1 MCGVVLGMAAPWLV
15 VLPFWSMKFVPFN
28 RGILELTAYGVLVVL
43 VAYLVFFILLKRQA
57 PIRTGMLFTAGVM
70 ATGLLELIVAVWSLA
85 LIKTFAIYFVLAPLL
100 SLVLS
105 FRLLSARGSKGCTFP
120 EFIAGLPPRPGQ
132 SQDAQGDASGG

>member
-1 MCGVVLGMAAPWLV
+1 MAAPWLV

-70 ATGLLELIVAVWSLA
+70 ATGLLELAVAIWSLA
-85 LIKTFAIYFVLAPLL
+85 LIKTFAIYFVLAPVL

-105 FRLLSARGSKGCTFP
+105 FRLLSARGSKGRTFP